1 MLQGKGVSEG
11 IAFGYVKIIKKDDI
25 QISNYKIHDVENEL
39 KNFKFALENLKKE
52 IEEISENL
60 TGTEQEIMKAY
71 SLILEDPTLTNETL
85 RLIKEEKYNSVYA
98 TEKGFNTVANM
109 FKAIDDKY
117 LSERADDILDMKNKL
132 LEKLTNTKKI
142 DLSTLPE
149 NTILVAK
156 ELSTSDTC
164 KYQFS

>member
-11 IAFGYVKIIKKDDI
+11 IAFGYVKIIKKDEI

-117 LSERADDILDMKNKL
+117 AVSYMDGTDE
-132 LEKLTNTKKI
+132 
-142 DLSTLPE
+142 
-149 NTILVAK
+149 
-156 ELSTSDTC
+156 
-164 KYQFS
+164 F